1 MKNTVSKAF
10 NPELVS
16 RVRKYISVRTPME
29 LEAATRILYAY
40 KIEYRLEPY
49 GENLNYTFDSMD
61 RIDIVM
67 NYHEYEEP
75 EVIKALGIKQTDL
88 NLYFDHS

>member
-49 GENLNYTFDSMD
+49 GENLNYS
-61 RIDIVM
+61 
-67 NYHEYEEP
+67 
-75 EVIKALGIKQTDL
+75 
-88 NLYFDHS
+88 